1 MAEDVAKLGLEV
13 DSSSVKSAGVSLRD
27 LEVAA
32 KRAGVSVEEMRKRV
46 ENASDNIDKMRQRS
60 NEASKAVS
68 RVRDSLNLKIAALTM
83 SNRELAVYNALTRAG
98 VTADT
103 VAGQQI
109 RQLALRHYE
118 LAEAKRRASAATTG
132 LTRALG
138 PLGTAITTLLSYK
151 GIKDVVEQV
160 AKLGENAELVGYTA
174 RNLQVLRYAVIQVGG
189 ASQDADKGL
198 QVFVKNLGEAATG
211 QGYLYRL
218 LRENNVQ
225 FKDRSVI
232 KVWSDFLDILRR
244 APDEATRLR
253 MASRALGE
261 ELGPKFA
268 KLAAQGPE
276 ALQEAYADLQ
286 KAGAGLTEEQ
296 IRNAKRINDEW
307 TKLEFLIGQ
316 RVKGAIVDAGSATS
330 DLVKEFNKLPPWLQK
345 VILGNPLEAT
355 WTIGKHLLSS
365 DASNVPANLPRVN
378 VNTNPRLG
386 AVAGTSATRPSRD
399 PGTRDITNEYTRL
412 QKSLEKQ
419 VVSLKAE
426 AETYGQGEYAIEKYR
441 VQQQLL
447 LAAEQAKL
455 KMSPELRKQIE
466 GIADAYGKAAENA
479 AKIKLRT
486 DLAFE
491 QGQLGR
497 SDIEASVASRLRSA
511 GLPVDL
517 QSTEANL
524 IRINEQLRISKD
536 LSTDFALDFGRTLR
550 EELRSGAS
558 AWEAFQKAGM
568 NALTRLTDKLM
579 DMAISNLVAK
589 AFGGATGGFNLFSL
603 FGSSGSSA
611 GSSIGASVFHQGTLS
626 ASRGSNARYVHPAY
640 FDDAPRYHNGTP
652 GAGIGP
658 DEVPAILKR
667 GEPVFKSMDQAR
679 QMFGGGGK
687 DVHVTVET
695 FVNENG
701 NWDAKVTSIAQR
713 ESGNAVREYD
723 KVLPDRHRQ
732 IAQNPRRR

>member
-1 MAEDVAKLGLEV
+1 MSEDVANLGLAV
-13 DSSSVKSAGVSLRD
+13 DSGPVNKATQELNRLSSSAKTTEREVSRLGQTAQASIGFLKGFAGSFIAAFASTQTLRVIK
-27 LEVAA
+27 EVADQVA
-32 KRAGVSVEEMRKRV
+32 KIG
-46 ENASDNIDKMRQRS
+46 ENAKLI
-60 NEASKAVS
+60 
-68 RVRDSLNLKIAALTM
+68 
-83 SNRELAVYNALTRAG
+83 G
-98 VTADT
+98 VTA
-103 VAGQQI
+103 QQ
-109 RQLALRHYE
+109 
-118 LAEAKRRASAATTG
+118 
-132 LTRALG
+132 
-138 PLGTAITTLLSYK
+138 
-151 GIKDVVEQV
+151 
-160 AKLGENAELVGYTA
+160 
-174 RNLQVLRYAVIQVGG
+174 LQVLRYAILQNGG
-189 ASQDADKGL
+189 AAMDADKAL
-198 QVFVKNLGEAATG
+198 QTFVKNLGEAATG

-225 FKDRSVI
+225 FKDRSVLD
-232 KVWSDFLDILRR
+232 VWNDFLDILRR

-253 MASRALGE
+253 MASRALGN
-261 ELGPKFA
+261 ELGPNFA
-268 KLAAQGPE
+268 KLAVQGPN
-276 ALQEAYADLQ
+276 AVQDAYEELN
-286 KAGAGLTEEQ
+286 KAGAILTDEQ
-296 IRNAKRINDEW
+296 IRNAQRIDDEW
-307 TKLEFLIGQ
+307 KKLEYTVGQ
-316 RVKGAIVDAGSATS
+316 RFKGAIVNATAATADFLTQTEKKMNEIGNS
-330 DLVKEFNKLPPWLQK
+330 DFFRKIAEWHTRMGFVDPLVPASSLPQ
-345 VILGNPLEAT
+345 
-355 WTIGKHLLSS
+355 
-365 DASNVPANLPRVN
+365 NVPANLPRVPI
-378 VNTNPRLG
+378 NTNPRLG

-419 VVSLKAE
+419 IVSLKAE

-491 QGQLGR
+491 QSQLGR

-603 FGSSGSSA
+603 FGSSGASA
-611 GSSIGASVFHQGTLS
+611 GSSIGASVFHQGTMS

-640 FDDAPRYHNGTP
+640 FDNAPRFHSG
-652 GAGIGP
+652 GVAGIGP

-723 KVLPDRHRQ
+723 KVLPDRQRQ